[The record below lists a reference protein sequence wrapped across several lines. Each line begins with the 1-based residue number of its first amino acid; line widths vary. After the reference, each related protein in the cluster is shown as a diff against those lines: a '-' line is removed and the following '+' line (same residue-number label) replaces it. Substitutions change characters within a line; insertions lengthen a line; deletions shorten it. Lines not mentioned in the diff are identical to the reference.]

1 MGYLILFIFLC
12 SLYLSIIYFLG
23 LFYKFPNGSGVSSEN
38 SIVIIPARNEEKII
52 GIAINSIRKVF
63 KNIYVVANNCNDNT
77 AGVGFSNGANVLKID
92 GNFKNGKDSAIRWAL
107 SELSKRYDNFNYFV
121 FDSDVILT
129 KDFKNVFRYLGN
141 DIATFPFKV
150 YNSDNILARLSGL
163 ISVYTFRFAKGFDKL
178 FKSSFLNGVG
188 FFIPSGKV
196 NEFIKFESKTKT
208 EDFERS
214 LFFKVRF
221 VDVDGVYTLLPNNL
235 KSLFYQRL
243 RWFASWYEI
252 PIYYTKQLF
261 KRIEFL
267 PLFIMF
273 YYSIVYM
280 LLLFLYPINLVYYLF
295 TGLIYINRYDN
306 NKFYDYLILPFYIIV
321 LQFLGFLSAFIN
333 IDWVSQRNLDKK
345 GGILNEK
352 V

>member
-1 MGYLILFIFLC
+1 MGYLILVVSFC

-23 LFYKFPNGSGVSSEN
+23 LFYRLPNGSGVSSEN

-52 GIAINSIRKVF
+52 GIAISSIRKIF
-63 KNIYVVANNCNDNT
+63 KNIYVVANNCTDNT
-77 AGVGFSNGANVLKID
+77 YGVALSYGANVLKLD
-92 GNFKNGKDSAIRWAL
+92 GNFINGKDSAIRWAL
-107 SELSKRYDNFNYFV
+107 SKLSKRYYNYNFFV

-129 KDFKNVFRYLGN
+129 KDFKNVFKYLGN

-150 YNSDNILARLSGL
+150 FNSDSMLARLSGL
-163 ISVYTFRFAKGFDKL
+163 ISVYTFRFAKGFDKV
-178 FKSSFLNGVG
+178 FKSSFLNGVA

-196 NEFIKFESKTKT
+196 NDFVKFECKTKT
-208 EDFERS
+208 EDFERA

-221 VDVDGVYTLLPNNL
+221 IDVDGIYTLLPNNL
-235 KSLFYQRL
+235 KALFYQRL

-252 PIYYTKQLF
+252 PLLYPKQVF

-267 PLFIMF
+267 PLFVVF

-280 LLLFLYPINLVYYLF
+280 LFLFLYPINLVYYF
-295 TGLIYINRYDN
+295 ISGLVYINRYDN
-306 NKFYDYLILPFYIIV
+306 NKYYDYLVLPFYIII

>member
-1 MGYLILFIFLC
+1 MGYLILFVLLC
-12 SLYLSIIYFLG
+12 SFYLSVVYFLG
-23 LFYKFPNGSGVSSEN
+23 LFYKLPNGFGVSSEN

-52 GIAINSIRKVF
+52 GIAVSSIKKIF
-63 KNIYVVANNCNDNT
+63 KNIYVVANNCSDNT
-77 AGVGFSNGANVLKID
+77 IGVAFNSGANVLKID
-92 GNFKNGKDSAIRWAL
+92 GNFINGKDSAIRWAL

-129 KDFKNVFRYLGN
+129 KDFKNVFRCLGN

-150 YNSDNILARLSGL
+150 YNSDNVLARLSGL

-188 FFIPSGKV
+188 FFIPAGKV
-196 NEFIKFESKTKT
+196 NEFIRFESKTKT

-221 VDVDGVYTLLPNNL
+221 IDVDGVYTLLPNNL
-235 KSLFYQRL
+235 KAVFYQRL

-252 PIYYTKQLF
+252 PIYYIKQLF

-267 PLFIMF
+267 PLFVMF

-280 LLLFLYPINLVYYLF
+280 LLLFLYPVGLIYYLF

-306 NKFYDYLILPFYIIV
+306 NKFYDCLILPFFIII
-321 LQFLGFLSAFIN
+321 LQFLGFLSAFVN
-333 IDWVSQRNLDKK
+333 IEWVSQRHLDKK